1 MASRLP
7 DTKSTYPAYVTCFQK
22 WQTETFKPGYTCLYR
37 YCFYFPSPVQGSR
50 SPEESPDNGD
60 MLYSRTRKTGSN
72 RTPRVLA
79 VLPDL
84 SGYRTTDAES
94 VEIAETPRRTVPNR
108 SSRRLRVSRQSG
120 NKALITVSIFLVVLT
135 LITWKIVTRT
145 QTLPESSPLTDSYM
159 TRFATPPQQTTDEVA
174 TSTDHP

>member
-1 MASRLP
+1 M
-7 DTKSTYPAYVTCFQK
+7 
-22 WQTETFKPGYTCLYR
+22 
-37 YCFYFPSPVQGSR
+37 
-50 SPEESPDNGD
+50 
-60 MLYSRTRKTGSN
+60 
-72 RTPRVLA
+72 LA

-108 SSRRLRVSRQSG
+108 SSRRLRVSRQRG

>member
-7 DTKSTYPAYVTCFQK
+7 DTKNTYPAYISCI
-22 WQTETFKPGYTCLYR
+22 QTWLPETFKPGYTRLYR
-37 YCFYFPSPVQGSR
+37 YCFYFPSPLQGSR

-60 MLYSRTRKTGSN
+60 MLYSRTRETGSN

-94 VEIAETPRRTVPNR
+94 VEIAEAPRRAVPNR
-108 SSRRLRVSRQSG
+108 SLRRMPVSRQRGS
-120 NKALITVSIFLVVLT
+120 KAFITVSIFLVVLT
-135 LITWKIVTRT
+135 LITWKIAT
-145 QTLPESSPLTDSYM
+145 QTQVVPESSPLTDSYM

-174 TSTDHP
+174 TSTDQP